1 MDTPILDFVNNYAE
15 NKTSRFHM
23 PGHKGANFIGCEKF
37 DITEFDGADVL
48 YSPNGI
54 ISKSEDNATCRFNT
68 LHTFY
73 SAEGSTLAIKAML
86 ALAIQNANDR
96 PLIFAGRNAH
106 KAFLHASVL
115 LDFDIKWLYPE
126 KAESYLSAFISR
138 EYLDRELENAE
149 KKPCA
154 VFITSP
160 DYLGNL
166 ADIKGLASVCKKH
179 GVPLLVDNA
188 HGAYLKFLSE
198 DLHPITLGA
207 TACADSAHKTLPV
220 LTGGAYLHI
229 GYDAPKNFIQNARQ
243 QLALFAS
250 TSPSY
255 LILSSLDK
263 FNAID
268 DFSEK
273 LKDCIELVGNI
284 KKELKNKGVVIE
296 NGEPLKIVINAN
308 ASGYSGVNLA
318 KKLLRN
324 GVTVEF
330 YDEEFVVL
338 MPSPY
343 NDKEDFDRLKKCFST
358 FTKKPAIQ
366 NKIAPVKTEIAL
378 SAKKAYFST
387 KTEVLLSNALGKIY
401 GETTFSCPPAVPVIC
416 LGEVI
421 NDDAIL
427 ALEKLG
433 VKKVKVVK

>member
-1 MDTPILDFVNNYAE
+1 
-15 NKTSRFHM
+15 
-23 PGHKGANFIGCEKF
+23 
-37 DITEFDGADVL
+37 
-48 YSPNGI
+48 
-54 ISKSEDNATCRFNT
+54 
-68 LHTFY
+68 
-73 SAEGSTLAIKAML
+73 ML

-229 GYDAPKNFIQNARQ
+229 GFDAPEHFIKSARNA
-243 QLALFAS
+243 LSLFAS

-263 FNAID
+263 FNAIE

-273 LKDCIELVGNI
+273 LKTCIERVGQV
-284 KKELKNKGVVIE
+284 KKELIKKGLVIE
-296 NGEPLKIVINAN
+296 IGEPLKIVINAN
-308 ASGYSGVNLA
+308 ASGYSGVKMASSLQ
-318 KKLLRN
+318 KK
-324 GVTVEF
+324 GVMVEF

-343 NDKEDFDRLKKCFST
+343 NSEEDFVKLTKCFAN
-358 FTKKPAIQ
+358 FTQKP
-366 NKIAPVKTEIAL
+366 KITNGIPPI
-378 SAKKAYFST
+378 
-387 KTEVLLSNALGKIY
+387 KTEVAISPKQAYFAPKKEVLLKDALGKIY
-401 GETTFSCPPAVPVIC
+401 GEITFSCPPAVSIAC
-416 LGEVI
+416 Y
-421 NDDAIL
+421 N
-427 ALEKLG
+427 
-433 VKKVKVVK
+433 